1 MLVLVGAIL
10 VGVCVVVVD
19 GIVLVV
25 GNYVDIDRCI
35 GEKVFST
42 VKFRG
47 NSEYR
52 SDSRALI

>member
-10 VGVCVVVVD
+10 VGACVVVVD

-35 GEKVFST
+35 GKKYFQRLTFVET
-42 VKFRG
+42 V
-47 NSEYR
+47 NTAVTAE
-52 SDSRALI
+52 L